1 MWGMKKAPKKAL
13 ILTAMLATAPMGVVA
28 QETPDAGDPL
38 SRGAEMMREGMGL
51 ILRGLRDQMQPMTD
65 DLAQGW
71 ARLIELLGD
80 FSAYELPEVLP
91 NGDIIIRRKVPL
103 DTAPDAPEAP
113 EGQETPQGPDAPAP
127 DTPDSEG
134 GEIDL

>member
-1 MWGMKKAPKKAL
+1 
-13 ILTAMLATAPMGVVA
+13 MLALAPMGAVA
-28 QETPDAGDPL
+28 QETPEAGDPL
-38 SRGAEMMREGMGL
+38 SRGAELMREGMGL
-51 ILRGLRDQMQPMTD
+51 ILRGLRDELEPMTD

-71 ARLIELLGD
+71 ARLVELLDD

-103 DTAPDAPEAP
+103 EPAP
-113 EGQETPQGPDAPAP
+113 EGQEAPV
-127 DTPDSEG
+127 PDSGG